1 MIALWLCLHLFLH
14 LIQYVLLAVSKFMK
28 KSNSYFAFFD
38 NFGIVKTHFTCLN
51 WERCFVYPPVK
62 QKVKKITAYQN

>member
-1 MIALWLCLHLFLH
+1 MIVLWLCLHLFLH

-28 KSNSYFAFFD
+28 KSHSYFAFFD
-38 NFGIVKTHFTCLN
+38 NLGIVKTHFACLN
-51 WERCFVYPPVK
+51 WEWYFVPPVK